1 LKAIRLIKNLLWK
14 LSQLQPVCL
23 KHRQFFPC
31 YFPVQFVGAP
41 ICCGAETL
49 EATMFDR
56 MRNYFVP
63 ALLAGLIACCLDA
76 KAVADDATAWRVS
89 KSSGAVWMTTPEV
102 QQVSLTNDAV
112 LKPGDTIRTGSN
124 GRVLLTRG
132 EASMLIAPNSV
143 ISLPAEQKDDR
154 STTIYER
161 AGSVLFRAEK
171 RNFKHFQVE
180 TPYLAAIVKGTQ
192 FRVSLTKRGAG
203 VEVLGGQVEV
213 TDFRTGQYA
222 LVLPGQSA
230 KVSKSGDRGLSLSGP
245 HPGPVRQGT
254 PRTSPFEQIQVP
266 KGGLAAPAGASD
278 GKTVALGTMDLPN
291 KNIVHI
297 TAPLGAVTLDV
308 AKATDGLARDA
319 TAPANQDKKSN
330 QTIWSNGALTPG
342 SNGTSQSL
350 GQGGGIGSAG
360 TNGIGGAVSTSI
372 AIGSSNANGG
382 NAIAGGRSRR
392 P

>member
-1 LKAIRLIKNLLWK
+1 
-14 LSQLQPVCL
+14 
-23 KHRQFFPC
+23 
-31 YFPVQFVGAP
+31 
-41 ICCGAETL
+41 
-49 EATMFDR
+49 MFDR

-245 HPGPVRQGT
+245 HPGPVKQGT